1 MKKLIKYQ
9 FVAYVALSLVFLVS
23 CGQVSENQNN
33 TSDENVSQTENTSSL
48 KSDSPSE
55 YIIKM
60 AGEEKGKI
68 VLNGSNIKFFV
79 NGTEYQAKLKGEKRK
94 YAVSS
99 GDIVAEVKFKEDAFK
114 VRTPSG
120 DLLWKIKLYDD
131 KVKISDNEEN
141 QNPYEIKSG
150 DAEKAKVKKD
160 DNEIGKIKLKLE
172 DKLIEITSDSKSYTV
187 DGKKISLAYGVL
199 LIDEIPDN
207 LKYIIMS
214 ELLAKGK

>member
-1 MKKLIKYQ
+1 MKNLVKFI
-9 FVAYVALSLVFLVS
+9 ALLFLSTLFLVS
-23 CGQVSENQNN
+23 CGQSSDNQNNN
-33 TSDENVSQTENTSSL
+33 TSDNNTVQTDNSSTMQ
-48 KSDSPSE
+48 SDNAE
-55 YIIKM
+55 TFVIKM

-68 VLNGSNIKFFV
+68 ILDGSNIKFFV
-79 NGTEYQAKLKGEKRK
+79 NGTEYQSKLKGDKRK
-94 YAVSS
+94 YAVSN
-99 GDIVAEVKFKEDAFK
+99 GDIVNEVKYKDDAFK

-141 QNPYEIKSG
+141 QNPYEIKMGDSG
-150 DAEKAKVKKD
+150 KAKVKKD
-160 DNEIGKIKLKLE
+160 DTEIGKIKLKPE
-172 DKLIEITSDSKSYTV
+172 DHMIEITSDSKSYSV
-187 DGKKISLAYGVL
+187 SGDKISLAYGVL